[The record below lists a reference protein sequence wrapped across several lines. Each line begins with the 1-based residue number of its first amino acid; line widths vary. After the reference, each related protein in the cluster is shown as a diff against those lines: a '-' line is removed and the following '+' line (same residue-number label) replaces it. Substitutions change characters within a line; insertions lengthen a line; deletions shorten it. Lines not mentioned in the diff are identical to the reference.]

1 MPFLKKI
8 HFAFFFLI
16 FLSSCIIVKKDNV
29 TEESDFVNIQL
40 SPKPTIEMSDEYIR
54 SKKGDMIAFLPKNW
68 FLVDVSEKSSP
79 EIFAVAVNPEY
90 NLSIVFS
97 NLKITEAKSSII
109 KKEGLLGLARLSF
122 DKRVQ
127 KTGGSIKQVGKYNL
141 ISIGPQLFAEYEFT
155 TTNSP
160 DVVKTAVFVSSIEEH
175 YEFSIVPMNIR
186 NNQAPP
192 YNQINEIFNSVLAT
206 IQY

>member
-1 MPFLKKI
+1 MPFFKKI
-8 HFAFFFLI
+8 HISFLLLI
-16 FLSSCIIVKKDNV
+16 FLSSCIIVKKDNIV
-29 TEESDFVNIQL
+29 DESDVVNIQL
-40 SPKPTIEMSDEYIR
+40 SPRPTIEMSDEYIR

-90 NLSIVFS
+90 SLSLVFS

-109 KKEGLLGLARLSF
+109 RKEGLLGLARLSL

-127 KTGGSIKQVGKYNL
+127 KTGGSVKQVGKYNL

-155 TTNSP
+155 TKNSL
-160 DVVKTAVFVSSIEEH
+160 DIVKTVVFASSIEEF
-175 YEFSIVPMNIR
+175 YEFSIVPLNIR
-186 NNQAPP
+186 NNQAPD

>member
-1 MPFLKKI
+1 MPVSKKI
-8 HFAFFFLI
+8 HIISIFLI
-16 FLSSCIIVKKDNV
+16 LLSGCIIVKKDNIQDD
-29 TEESDFVNIQL
+29 TEVVNVQL

-54 SKKGDMIAFLPKNW
+54 SKKGDMIAFLPKDW

-79 EIFAVAVNPEY
+79 EIFAVAVNPDY
-90 NLSIVFS
+90 NLSLVFS
-97 NLKITEAKSSII
+97 NLRITEAKSSVI

-122 DKRVQ
+122 DKRAQ
-127 KTGGSIKQVGKYNL
+127 KTGGSVKQVGKYNL

-155 TTNSP
+155 TAGSTN
-160 DVVKTAVFVSSIEEH
+160 VIKTAVFVSSIDEY

-186 NNQAPP
+186 NNQRPSFKKVD
-192 YNQINEIFNSVLAT
+192 EIFNSVLAT